1 MQLPHDPKTMNPEPP
16 AAPRRRLGRS
26 LAAGVLVAASVAVA
40 ACGSTTVATTI
51 LNTEKVESAIEQSIL
66 TQRAHH
72 AQVSCPSGVHQK
84 KDLVFSCTAVIKRD
98 STRFVVTELDDLGH
112 VHYEAR

>member
-1 MQLPHDPKTMNPEPP
+1 MQFPHDPKTMNPEPT
-16 AAPRRRLGRS
+16 AAPRRWLGRS
-26 LAAGVLVAASVAVA
+26 LAAGVLVAVSVAVT
-40 ACGSTTVATTI
+40 ACGSTVATTI